1 MRTAGYLVMALSMA
15 VMVLLT
21 GCGHPFIPASALR
34 ATPSSSSRSTVPPA
48 RPTGPLLGVDLYAAA
63 GYPLPV
69 AAHDGALDMAYL
81 HGTLGAQAVG
91 LVWNLTTPAQHANTI
106 STSARSLSPAAVA
119 ELTRLAQAAGMAV
132 QYRPLIRVGPV
143 AGWNRPV
150 RSWEGHI
157 RPADPQAWF
166 ASLYHAELP
175 YLRVAQR
182 LHVTEFVVGTELL
195 GIGASKWWP
204 SFLEQVR
211 SVYHGMV
218 SYAAVMPQY
227 FKQPRHLPPVT
238 AMGLDAYPSLQ
249 LPGSATQQQVTA
261 GWEKYLGQ
269 VPAALLRRTAL
280 DEVSIATLAG
290 AYRRPADWNA
300 LGRTDLQVQSNW
312 FTAAC
317 ATAARYQMRAV
328 YFYNVNLSADPAHSS
343 AFPAFFAG
351 KPGAKAIH
359 GCLGILHPGSG

>member
-1 MRTAGYLVMALSMA
+1 MRNTVFVVVATAAAGLAL
-15 VMVLLT
+15 LLT

-34 ATPSSSSRSTVPPA
+34 ASPSSPA
-48 RPTGPLLGVDLYAAA
+48 TPHPVRAAGPLLGVDLYAAT

-69 AAHDGALDMAYL
+69 VTHDGALDMAYL

-91 LVWNLTTPAQHANTI
+91 LVWNLTTPAQNANTI
-106 STSARSLSPAAVA
+106 SASPRSLSPAAVA
-119 ELTRLAQAAGMAV
+119 ELTRLAQTAGMAV
-132 QYRPLIRVGPV
+132 QYRPLIRVGPP
-143 AGWNRPV
+143 AGWNHPA

-157 RPADPQAWF
+157 RPASPRAWF

-204 SFLEQVR
+204 WFLERVA
-211 SVYHGMV
+211 SVYHGRV
-218 SYAAVMPQY
+218 SYAAVMQQY
-227 FKQPRHLPPVT
+227 FTQPRHLPPVT
-238 AMGLDAYPSLQ
+238 AMGLDAYPSVQ
-249 LPGSATQQQVTA
+249 LPSSATQRQVTV
-261 GWEKYLGQ
+261 GWEKYLGK
-269 VPAALLRRTAL
+269 VPPALLRHTAL
-280 DEVSIATLAG
+280 DEVGIPALAG

-300 LGRTDLQVQSNW
+300 PGHTDLQVQSRW

-317 ATAARYQMRAV
+317 TTAARYHMRAV
-328 YFYNVNLSADPAHSS
+328 YFYNINLSGDPAQVS

-351 KPGAKAIH
+351 KPGATAIH
-359 GCLGILHPGSG
+359 GCLKILRPGS